1 MIDIR
6 LIRETPEAVR
16 ENLKRRND
24 PALLKLLD
32 NAIKLDAKRR
42 ELIKETE
49 ALKQKKNEIT
59 REIAAKKN
67 KALLQEAGKIAA
79 EIKKKDEELAA
90 TDEKTR
96 AALMSIPNVLHDSVP
111 RGKDD
116 SENVVVRNE
125 GSVKFNFAP
134 KNHADIATALG
145 LLDEERAAKVAGAG
159 FYYLKG
165 KLALLDM
172 ALQRYALDALVK
184 RGFTPVQP
192 PLMMRRKPY
201 EGVVSLADF
210 ENVMY
215 RIDGDDLYMIA
226 TSEHPMAAMRMD
238 EIINEKELPI
248 KLAGVSPCFR
258 REIGAHGKYTRGI
271 FRVHNFNKVEQFVFC
286 TPEDSWKV
294 HEELQKNSEEILRN
308 LGIAFRTVNVCTG
321 DIGSIAAKK
330 YDIEFLMADGQYRE
344 IGSNSNCTDYQARRL
359 GIRYREKEGA
369 AVKGFVHTLN
379 NTALATSRA
388 MVAILEQF
396 QQSDGSVRIPKAL
409 QAYCGFDIIN
419 YAK

>member
-1 MIDIR
+1 MIDIK
-6 LIRETPEAVR
+6 LIRESPEAVR
-16 ENLKRRND
+16 ENLKKRNE

-32 NAIKLDAKRR
+32 SAIKLDATRR
-42 ELIKETE
+42 ALIKETE

-59 REIAAKKN
+59 REIAAKKS
-67 KALLQEAGKIAA
+67 KAALQKAGRIGA
-79 EIKKKDEELAA
+79 EIKKKDEELAEA
-90 TDEKTR
+90 DEKTR
-96 AALMSIPNVLHDSVP
+96 LALMNIPNMLHESVP

-116 SENVVVRNE
+116 TDNVVVRSE
-125 GSVKFNFAP
+125 GKLKFSFEP
-134 KNHADIATALG
+134 KNHADIATALEM
-145 LLDEERAAKVAGAG
+145 LDEERAAKVAGSG
-159 FYYLKG
+159 FYYLTG

-172 ALQRYALDALVK
+172 ALQRYALDMLVK

-201 EGVVSLADF
+201 EGAVSLGEF
-210 ENVMY
+210 ESVMY
-215 RIDGDDLYMIA
+215 KIDSDDLYMIA
-226 TSEHPMAAMRMD
+226 TSEHSMAAMRMD
-238 EIINEKELPI
+238 EIINESELPI

-286 TPEDSWKV
+286 APEDSWKM

-308 LGIAFRTVNVCTG
+308 LGIAFRVVNVCTG

-330 YDIEFLMADGQYRE
+330 YDIEFLMADGHYRE

-359 GIRYREKEGA
+359 SIRYREKEGT

-396 QQSDGSVRIPKAL
+396 QQGDGSVRIPKAL
-409 QAYCGFDIIN
+409 HGYCGFTKIE
-419 YAK
+419 KE